1 MDLRHLEYFV
11 AVAEELNFTKAAR
24 RLHVVQS
31 AVSAAIRSLEREL
44 GVTLFERSAQ
54 RVALS
59 DAGAALLPE
68 ARGLLEAARAVRQS
82 VQGVDRQLGG
92 TVSIGMLPA
101 MPIVDLPALLGRFH
115 REHPEV
121 TVRLRMTGTGS
132 SGLAEAV
139 ASGEVDIAILAM
151 PARPPSALA
160 AHRLAD
166 ARLVLVMHPDH
177 PLAGEQSVALARL
190 AQENFVDFPP
200 GYSTR
205 AMVDRVFA
213 AAGLERRIPLE
224 VPDLTT
230 CCAFVREGLGIA
242 VVPEFAVVN
251 EPGLSIVYLADTV
264 LIWPLVLATSAA
276 RRPSAAVRALLDLV
290 DSYLLVPVSP
300 ALSSDGPS

>member
-101 MPIVDLPALLGRFH
+101 ISIVDLPELLGRFH
-115 REHPEV
+115 AQHPEV
-121 TVRLRMTGTGS
+121 IVRLRIPGTGS
-132 SGLAEAV
+132 AGLAEAV
-139 ASGEVDIAILAM
+139 ASGDLDVAILAVSGRL
-151 PARPPSALA
+151 PATLA
-160 AHRLAD
+160 ARRLAD
-166 ARLVLVMHPDH
+166 PPLVPVTRSDH
-177 PLAGEQSVALARL
+177 PLAGRKSVGLARL
-190 AQENFVDFPP
+190 AEEDFIDFPP
-200 GYSTR
+200 GYSNR
-205 AMVDRVFA
+205 AIVDRAFV
-213 AAGLERRIPLE
+213 AAGLDRRITLE

-230 CCAFVREGLGIA
+230 CCALIRQGLGVA
-242 VVPEFAVVN
+242 FLPEFAVVD
-251 EPGLSIVYLADTV
+251 EPGLSMVNLADAT
-264 LIWPLVLATSAA
+264 LIWPLVLATSAT
-276 RRPSAAVRALLDLV
+276 RRPSAAVRALLDLIDGYV
-290 DSYLLVPVSP
+290 LVPVTG
-300 ALSSDGPS
+300 A